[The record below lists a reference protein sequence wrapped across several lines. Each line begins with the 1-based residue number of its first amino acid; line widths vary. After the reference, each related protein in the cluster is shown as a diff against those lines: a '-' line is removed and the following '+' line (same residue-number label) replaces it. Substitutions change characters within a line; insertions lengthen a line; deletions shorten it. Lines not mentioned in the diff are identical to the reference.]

1 MYRTASGGES
11 HCVSSVDSKRIPA
24 ETPAWQA
31 RNRSGGQRRRVAA
44 EAVFFPIAVVYAA
57 VAVPMSVYGM
67 RSGEALLPGFA
78 TVTGHAHELL
88 FGFALAVAAGFLVTR
103 ASRPQLA
110 ALIGLWLLA
119 RLGFLAFP
127 ESLFALGANIALA
140 GYLGR
145 LVIPQFLKGAK
156 KLRNRTIGPL
166 LGVLCLAVAVFHF
179 AGMTMRTWLQFLIL
193 QETVLL
199 FAMLMLFM
207 GGRIIAP
214 AAAGAIQRAG
224 GHLGARVQPR
234 VEGAVLVM
242 MICALVL
249 AVMPG
254 GRPVAGVFTM
264 GAGLLAFV
272 RLARWR
278 LPACR
283 GRPDLWCLGVGYGWL
298 GVGLGLFGLAWTGQ
312 WLPAVMGVH
321 AITVGALGT
330 LTTAVMARVRLTR
343 NKLDPARERVLPW
356 VALSIAAATVTRLVE
371 GGSDIGLGIS
381 AALWSMAFVLLL
393 SLLVRVP
400 AR

>member
-1 MYRTASGGES
+1 MN
-11 HCVSSVDSKRIPA
+11 SVDSERNPA
-24 ETPAWQA
+24 GTSA
-31 RNRSGGQRRRVAA
+31 RQERRGANAQHRRLAA
-44 EAVFFPIAVVYAA
+44 EGLFFPIAAVYAA
-57 VAVPMSVYGM
+57 VAVPLSVYGI

-88 FGFALAVAAGFLVTR
+88 FGFALAVAAGFLVSK

-110 ALIGLWLLA
+110 TLVGLWLLA
-119 RLGFLAFP
+119 RAGFLVFP
-127 ESLFALGANIALA
+127 GSLFALAANIAFA

-145 LVIPQFLKGAK
+145 LVIPPFLKGAK

-166 LGVLCLAVAVFHF
+166 LGVLCLAVVAFHF
-179 AGMTMRTWLQFLIL
+179 AGVSARGWLQFVVL
-193 QETVLL
+193 QESVLL

-224 GHLGARVQPR
+224 GHLEARVQPR
-234 VEGAVLVM
+234 IEGALLIA

-254 GRPVAGVFTM
+254 GRPLAGIFTAI
-264 GAGLLAFV
+264 AGLLAFV

-283 GRPDLWCLGVGYGWL
+283 GRPDLWCLGLGYGWL
-298 GVGLGLFGLAWTGQ
+298 GVGLVLFGVSWSGQ
-312 WLPAVMGVH
+312 WLPAVTAVH

-343 NKLDPARERVLPW
+343 NKLDPGRERVLPW
-356 VALSIAAATVTRLVE
+356 IALSITAAALVRLVG
-371 GGSDIGLGIS
+371 GGSDMAFGIS
-381 AALWSMAFVLLL
+381 AALWSLGFLLLL

>member
-1 MYRTASGGES
+1 M
-11 HCVSSVDSKRIPA
+11 SSVDSKRNPT
-24 ETPAWQA
+24 ETSA
-31 RNRSGGQRRRVAA
+31 RKARGGSDVRGRRLAA
-44 EAVFFPIAVVYAA
+44 EGVFFPIAAIYAA
-57 VAVPMSVYGM
+57 VVVPLSVHGM

-103 ASRPQLA
+103 ASRAQLA
-110 ALIGLWLLA
+110 TLVGLWLLA
-119 RLGFLAFP
+119 RIGFLALP
-127 ESLFALGANIALA
+127 GSLFAFAANIGFA
-140 GYLGR
+140 GWLGR
-145 LVIPQFLKGAK
+145 LVIPPFLKGAK

-166 LGVLCLAVAVFHF
+166 LGLLCLVVAVFHF
-179 AGMTMRTWLQFLIL
+179 AGMTTRTWLQYLIL

-224 GHLGARVQPR
+224 GHLEARVQPR
-234 VEGAVLVM
+234 IEGALLIT

-249 AVMPG
+249 AVTPG
-254 GRPVAGVFTM
+254 GRPAAGVFTAL
-264 GAGLLAFV
+264 AGLLAFV

-278 LPACR
+278 LPACS
-283 GRPDLWCLGVGYGWL
+283 GRPDLWCLGLGYGWL
-298 GVGLGLFGLAWTGQ
+298 GVGLVSFGLAWTGQ
-312 WLPAVMGVH
+312 WLPAVTAVH

-343 NKLDPARERVLPW
+343 NKRDPARERVLPW
-356 VALSIAAATVTRLVE
+356 IALAIAAATVFRLVE
-371 GGSDIGLGIS
+371 GSSDMGLGIS
-381 AALWSMAFVLLL
+381 AALWSAAFVLLL

>member
-1 MYRTASGGES
+1 M
-11 HCVSSVDSKRIPA
+11 SSVDSKRTPA
-24 ETPAWQA
+24 ETSA
-31 RNRSGGQRRRVAA
+31 RQTRRGVAGQRRRLAA
-44 EAVFFPIAVVYAA
+44 EGLFFPIAAVYTA

-67 RSGEALLPGFA
+67 RSGGALLPGFA

-103 ASRPQLA
+103 ASRAQLA
-110 ALIGLWLLA
+110 TLVGLWLMA
-119 RLGFLAFP
+119 RIGFLGFP
-127 ESLFALGANIALA
+127 GSLFALAANVAFA
-140 GYLGR
+140 GWLGR

-179 AGMTMRTWLQFLIL
+179 AGVTTRTWLQYLIL

-214 AAAGAIQRAG
+214 AAAGAVQRAG
-224 GHLGARVQPR
+224 GHLEARVQPR
-234 VEGAVLVM
+234 IEGALLVM
-242 MICALVL
+242 MIGALL
-249 AVMPG
+249 SAVMPG
-254 GRPVAGVFTM
+254 GRSAAGVFAAV
-264 GAGLLAFV
+264 AGLLALV

-283 GRPDLWCLGVGYGWL
+283 GRPDLWCLGLGYGWL
-298 GVGLGLFGLAWTGQ
+298 GVGLVLFGLDWTGH
-312 WLPAVMGVH
+312 WLSGATAVH

-343 NKLDPARERVLPW
+343 NKLDPGGERILPW
-356 VALSIAAATVTRLVE
+356 IALSISAAAIARLV
-371 GGSDIGLGIS
+371 GGSSDVGLGIS
-381 AALWSMAFVLLL
+381 AALWSVAFLLLL

>member
-1 MYRTASGGES
+1 MSG
-11 HCVSSVDSKRIPA
+11 VDSNLDA
-24 ETPAWQA
+24 GETSARQA
-31 RNRSGGQRRRVAA
+31 RRGSGGQRRRVAG
-44 EAVFFPIAVVYAA
+44 ERLFFPIAAIYAA
-57 VAVPMSVYGM
+57 VAVPLSVYGM
-67 RSGEALLPGFA
+67 RTGEALVPGFA

-110 ALIGLWLLA
+110 SLTGLWLLA
-119 RLGFLAFP
+119 RIGFLAFP
-127 ESLFALGANIALA
+127 GSLFALAANTAFA

-166 LGVLCLAVAVFHF
+166 LGLLCLVVAVFHF
-179 AGMTMRTWLQFLIL
+179 AGVTTRTWLQYLIL

-214 AAAGAIQRAG
+214 AAAGAIQRSG
-224 GHLGARVQPR
+224 GHLDARVQPR
-234 VEGAVLVM
+234 IEGALLIS

-249 AVMPG
+249 AVTPA
-254 GRPVAGVFTM
+254 GRPAAGVFTAV
-264 GAGLLAFV
+264 AGVLAFV

-278 LPACR
+278 LAACR
-283 GRPDLWCLGVGYGWL
+283 GRPDLWCLGLGYAWL
-298 GVGLGLFGLAWTGQ
+298 GVGLVSFGLAWTGQ
-312 WLPAVMGVH
+312 WLPAVTGVH

-343 NKLDPARERVLPW
+343 NRLEPGSERILPW
-356 VALSIAAATVTRLVE
+356 IALTISAAAIARLV
-371 GGSDIGLGIS
+371 GGASDVGLGIS
-381 AALWSMAFVLLL
+381 AALWSIAFVLLL
-393 SLLVRVP
+393 SLLVRIP